1 MQFLGFLGGP
11 LGYIM
16 EAIYKFV
23 ISDYGLSLVLFTVL
37 LRVAMFPLRVKQQK
51 STARMAAYQP
61 MIQEI
66 QKKYAKDRN
75 RQQEELMRLQQEYGY
90 SPTAG
95 CLPMLINFLVLFGII
110 EVVYRPLTYILH
122 IPADVITPIAD
133 ILNVSANSYTLQ
145 SNIIS
150 AVISGNQQVMTAL
163 GEYLPAVQDFHVM
176 WGNLNLVA
184 MPTISLAGWT
194 TLIFPI
200 LSIVTM
206 VASQLI
212 VQKTSGQE
220 LQGSMKWMPWMM
232 SAMFIFIGF
241 TVPVGFSMYYTV
253 SNVLMVIESL
263 LAKKIYDPE
272 KMKAQ
277 LAAEIEE
284 KRKAKKAK
292 KKVTVQ
298 TEDGKKVEKEVSDSE
313 LASLR
318 LQKAREIDAAR
329 YADERTVPLTA
340 EERAALEEQLG
351 GKKKKKTDKKA
362 AEKPVET
369 KEKEEEKPEAA
380 GEKSVLDMTDA
391 ERELMQEKAEA
402 AKELEEEKKGQQ
414 DPQE

>member
-23 ISDYGLSLVLFTVL
+23 VSDYGLSLVLFTVL

-66 QKKYAKDRN
+66 QKKYAKDKN

-95 CLPMLINFLVLFGII
+95 CLPMLVNFLVLFGII

-122 IPADVITPIAD
+122 IPAAVITPIAD
-133 ILNVSANSYTLQ
+133 ILNVSANSYALQ

-150 AVISGNQQVMTAL
+150 AVISGNQQVMAAL

-184 MPTISLAGWT
+184 MPTISLAGWM
-194 TLIFPI
+194 TLIFPM
-200 LSIVTM
+200 LSIITM
-206 VASQLI
+206 VASQFI
-212 VQKTSGQE
+212 IQKTSGQE

-232 SAMFIFIGF
+232 SAMFIFVGF

-253 SNVLMVIESL
+253 SNLLMVIESL

-277 LAAEIEE
+277 IAAEIEE
-284 KRKAKKAK
+284 KKKAKKAK

-298 TEDGKKVEKEVSDSE
+298 TEDGQKIQKEVSDAE

-318 LQKAREIDAAR
+318 LQRAREIDAER

-351 GKKKKKTDKKA
+351 GKKKKKSDKKRETARPA
-362 AEKPVET
+362 AEQVKVE
-369 KEKEEEKPEAA
+369 KADWAQDEAPSEAEQQLAEEKE
-380 GEKSVLDMTDA
+380 
-391 ERELMQEKAEA
+391 QA
-402 AKELEEEKKGQQ
+402 AKELEEEQKGQQ

>member
-1 MQFLGFLGGP
+1 MQVLGFLGGP
-11 LGYIM
+11 LGYVM
-16 EAIYKFV
+16 EFIYKFLV
-23 ISDYGLSLVLFTVL
+23 SDYGLSLVLFTVL

-66 QKKYAKDRN
+66 QKKYAKDQK

-95 CLPMLINFLVLFGII
+95 CLPMLLNFLVLFGII

-122 IPADVITPIAD
+122 IPADVITPIAEL
-133 ILNVSANSYTLQ
+133 LNVNVSNYTLQ

-150 AVISGNQQVMTAL
+150 AVVSGNQEVMAAL
-163 GEYLPAVQDFHVM
+163 GEYLPAVQEFHVT
-176 WGNLNLVA
+176 WGGLNLVA
-184 MPTISLAGWT
+184 MPTISLEGWM
-194 TLIFPI
+194 TLIFPV
-200 LSIVTM
+200 LSILTM

-212 VQKTSGQE
+212 IQKTSGQE
-220 LQGSMKWMPWMM
+220 LQGSMKYMPWMM

-241 TVPVGFSMYYTV
+241 TVPVGFSLYYTV
-253 SNVLMVIESL
+253 SNLLMVIESL

-292 KKVTVQ
+292 KKVTVK
-298 TEDGKKVEKEVSDSE
+298 TEDGGKMEKEVSESE

-318 LQKAREIDAAR
+318 LQRAREIDAER
-329 YADERTVPLTA
+329 YADERTTPLTA
-340 EERAALEEQLG
+340 EERAAQQAQQ
-351 GKKKKKTDKKA
+351 GKKKKASKKA
-362 AEKPVET
+362 EEKVELTDSQRETERMLAE
-369 KEKEEEKPEAA
+369 EKEESEKQL
-380 GEKSVLDMTDA
+380 GDEK
-391 ERELMQEKAEA
+391 
-402 AKELEEEKKGQQ
+402 
-414 DPQE
+414 

>member
-11 LGYIM
+11 LGYVM
-16 EAIYKFV
+16 EFIYKFLV
-23 ISDYGLSLVLFTVL
+23 SDYGLSLVLFTVL
-37 LRVAMFPLRVKQQK
+37 LRVLMFPLRVKQQK

-66 QKKYAKDRN
+66 QKKYAKDQK

-122 IPADVITPIAD
+122 IPADVINPIAD
-133 ILNVSANSYTLQ
+133 ILQVSANSYTLQ

-150 AVISGNQQVMTAL
+150 AVVSGNQEVMTAL
-163 GEYLPAVQDFHVM
+163 GQYLPAVKDFHVT
-176 WGNLNLVA
+176 WGSLNLVA
-184 MPTISLAGWT
+184 MPTISLAGWM

-212 VQKTSGQE
+212 IQKTSGQE
-220 LQGSMKWMPWMM
+220 LQGSMKYMPWIM

-241 TVPVGFSMYYTV
+241 TVPVGFSLYYTV
-253 SNVLMVIESL
+253 SNLLMVIESL
-263 LAKKIYDPE
+263 VAKKIYDPE

-292 KKVTVQ
+292 KKVTVKA
-298 TEDGKKVEKEVSDSE
+298 EDGSKVEKEVSESE

-318 LQKAREIDAAR
+318 LQRAREIDAER
-329 YADERTVPLTA
+329 YADERTTPLTA
-340 EERAALEEQLG
+340 EERAALEQQDN
-351 GKKKKKTDKKA
+351 KKKKKSAKKA
-362 AEKPVET
+362 
-369 KEKEEEKPEAA
+369 EEKVELTDSQSET
-380 GEKSVLDMTDA
+380 EKMLA
-391 ERELMQEKAEA
+391 EEKAES
-402 AKELEEEKKGQQ
+402 EKLHK
-414 DPQE
+414 DDE

>member
-23 ISDYGLSLVLFTVL
+23 VSDYGLSLVLFTVL

-66 QKKYAKDRN
+66 QKKYAKDKN

-95 CLPMLINFLVLFGII
+95 CLPMLVNFLVLFGII

-133 ILNVSANSYTLQ
+133 ILNVSANSYALQ

-150 AVISGNQQVMTAL
+150 AVISGNQQVMAAL

-184 MPTISLAGWT
+184 MPTISLAGWM
-194 TLIFPI
+194 TLIFPM
-200 LSIVTM
+200 LSIITM
-206 VASQLI
+206 VASQFI
-212 VQKTSGQE
+212 IQRTSGQE

-232 SAMFIFIGF
+232 SAMFIFVGF

-253 SNVLMVIESL
+253 SNLLMVIESL

-277 LAAEIEE
+277 IAAEIEE
-284 KRKAKKAK
+284 KKKAKKAK

-298 TEDGKKVEKEVSDSE
+298 TEDGQKIQKEVSDAE

-318 LQKAREIDAAR
+318 LQRAREIDAER
-329 YADERTVPLTA
+329 YADERTTPLTA

-351 GKKKKKTDKKA
+351 GKKKKKSDKKQETARPA
-362 AEKPVET
+362 AEQVKVE
-369 KEKEEEKPEAA
+369 KADWAQDEAPSEAEQQLAEEKE
-380 GEKSVLDMTDA
+380 
-391 ERELMQEKAEA
+391 QA
-402 AKELEEEKKGQQ
+402 AKELEEEQKGQQ

>member
-61 MIQEI
+61 MILEI
-66 QKKYAKDRN
+66 QKKYAKDKN

-150 AVISGNQQVMTAL
+150 AVVSGNQQVMTAL

-184 MPTISLAGWT
+184 MPTISLAGWM
-194 TLIFPI
+194 TLIFPV
-200 LSIVTM
+200 LSIITM
-206 VASQLI
+206 VASQI
-212 VQKTSGQE
+212 IIQKTSGQE

-253 SNVLMVIESL
+253 SNVLMVVESL

-284 KRKAKKAK
+284 KRKVKKAK
-292 KKVTVQ
+292 KKVTVKA
-298 TEDGKKVEKEVSDSE
+298 EDGSKVEKEVSDSE

-318 LQKAREIDAAR
+318 LQRAREIDAAR

-351 GKKKKKTDKKA
+351 GKKKKKKN
-362 AEKPVET
+362 EKPAEAP
-369 KEKEEEKPEAA
+369 KEEPA
-380 GEKSVLDMTDA
+380 GKEHVSDMTEA

-402 AKELEEEKKGQQ
+402 EKEREEEQKNQQ
-414 DPQE
+414 E

>member
-23 ISDYGLSLVLFTVL
+23 VSDYGLSLVLFTVL

-66 QKKYAKDRN
+66 QKKYAKDKN
-75 RQQEELMRLQQEYGY
+75 RQQEGLMRLQQEYGY

-95 CLPMLINFLVLFGII
+95 CLPMLVNFLVLFGII

-133 ILNVSANSYTLQ
+133 ILNVSANSYALQ

-150 AVISGNQQVMTAL
+150 AVISGNQQVMAAL

-184 MPTISLAGWT
+184 MPTISLAGWM
-194 TLIFPI
+194 TLIFPM
-200 LSIVTM
+200 LSIITM
-206 VASQLI
+206 VASQFI
-212 VQKTSGQE
+212 IQRTSGQE

-232 SAMFIFIGF
+232 SAMFIFVGF

-253 SNVLMVIESL
+253 SNLLMVIESL

-277 LAAEIEE
+277 IAAEIEE
-284 KRKAKKAK
+284 KKKAKKAK

-298 TEDGKKVEKEVSDSE
+298 TEDGQKIQKEVSDAE

-318 LQKAREIDAAR
+318 LQRAREIDAER

-351 GKKKKKTDKKA
+351 GKKKKKSDKKRETARPA
-362 AEKPVET
+362 AEQGKVE
-369 KEKEEEKPEAA
+369 KADWAQDEAPSEAEQQLAEEKE
-380 GEKSVLDMTDA
+380 
-391 ERELMQEKAEA
+391 QA
-402 AKELEEEKKGQQ
+402 AKELEEEQKGQQ

>member
-11 LGYIM
+11 LGYVM
-16 EAIYKFV
+16 EFIYKFLV
-23 ISDYGLSLVLFTVL
+23 SDYGLSLVLFTVL
-37 LRVAMFPLRVKQQK
+37 LRVLMFPLRVKQQK

-66 QKKYAKDRN
+66 QKKYAKDQK
-75 RQQEELMRLQQEYGY
+75 RQQEELMRLQEEYGY

-122 IPADVITPIAD
+122 IPADVINPIAD
-133 ILNVSANSYTLQ
+133 ILQVSANSYTLQ

-150 AVISGNQQVMTAL
+150 AVVSGNQEVMTAL
-163 GEYLPAVQDFHVM
+163 GQYLPAVQDFHVT
-176 WGNLNLVA
+176 WGSLNLVA
-184 MPTISLAGWT
+184 MPTISLAGWM

-212 VQKTSGQE
+212 IQKTSGQE
-220 LQGSMKWMPWMM
+220 LQGSMKYMPWIM

-241 TVPVGFSMYYTV
+241 TVPVGFSLYYTV
-253 SNVLMVIESL
+253 SNLLMVIESL
-263 LAKKIYDPE
+263 VAKKIYDPE

-292 KKVTVQ
+292 KKVTVKA
-298 TEDGKKVEKEVSDSE
+298 EDGSKVEKEVSESE

-318 LQKAREIDAAR
+318 LQRAREIDAER
-329 YADERTVPLTA
+329 YADERTTPLTA
-340 EERAALEEQLG
+340 EERAALEQQG
-351 GKKKKKTDKKA
+351 NKKKKKSAKKA
-362 AEKPVET
+362 
-369 KEKEEEKPEAA
+369 EEKVELTDSQSET
-380 GEKSVLDMTDA
+380 EKMLA
-391 ERELMQEKAEA
+391 EEKAES
-402 AKELEEEKKGQQ
+402 EKLHK
-414 DPQE
+414 DDE

>member
-23 ISDYGLSLVLFTVL
+23 VSDYGLSLVLFTVL

-66 QKKYAKDRN
+66 QKKYAKDKN

-95 CLPMLINFLVLFGII
+95 CLPMLVNFLVLFGII

-133 ILNVSANSYTLQ
+133 ILNVSANSYALQ
-145 SNIIS
+145 SNIIG
-150 AVISGNQQVMTAL
+150 AVISGNQQVMAAL

-184 MPTISLAGWT
+184 MPTISLAGWM
-194 TLIFPI
+194 TLIFPM
-200 LSIVTM
+200 LSIITM
-206 VASQLI
+206 VASQFI
-212 VQKTSGQE
+212 IQKTSGQE

-232 SAMFIFIGF
+232 SAMFIFVGF

-253 SNVLMVIESL
+253 SNLLMVIESL

-277 LAAEIEE
+277 IAAEIEE
-284 KRKAKKAK
+284 KKKAKKAK

-298 TEDGKKVEKEVSDSE
+298 TEDGQKIQKEVSDAE

-318 LQKAREIDAAR
+318 LQRAREIDAER

-351 GKKKKKTDKKA
+351 GKKKRKSDKKQETAQPA
-362 AEKPVET
+362 AEQVKVE
-369 KEKEEEKPEAA
+369 KADWAQDEAPSEAEQQLAEEKE
-380 GEKSVLDMTDA
+380 
-391 ERELMQEKAEA
+391 QA
-402 AKELEEEKKGQQ
+402 AKELEEEQKGQQ

>member
-23 ISDYGLSLVLFTVL
+23 VSDYGLSLVLFTVL

-66 QKKYAKDRN
+66 QKKYAKDKN
-75 RQQEELMRLQQEYGY
+75 RQQEELMKLQQEYGY

-95 CLPMLINFLVLFGII
+95 CLPMLVNFLVLFGII

-133 ILNVSANSYTLQ
+133 ILNVSANSYALQ

-150 AVISGNQQVMTAL
+150 AVISGNQQVMAAL

-184 MPTISLAGWT
+184 MPTISLAGWM
-194 TLIFPI
+194 TLIFPM
-200 LSIVTM
+200 LSIITM
-206 VASQLI
+206 VASQFI
-212 VQKTSGQE
+212 IQRTSGQE

-232 SAMFIFIGF
+232 SAMFIFVGF

-253 SNVLMVIESL
+253 SNLLMVIESL

-277 LAAEIEE
+277 IAAEIEE
-284 KRKAKKAK
+284 KKKAKKAK

-298 TEDGKKVEKEVSDSE
+298 TEDGQKIQKEVSDAE

-318 LQKAREIDAAR
+318 LQRAREIDAER

-351 GKKKKKTDKKA
+351 GKKKKKSDKKRETARPA
-362 AEKPVET
+362 AEQGKVE
-369 KEKEEEKPEAA
+369 KADWAQDEAPSEAEQQLAEEKE
-380 GEKSVLDMTDA
+380 
-391 ERELMQEKAEA
+391 QA
-402 AKELEEEKKGQQ
+402 AKELEEEQKGQQ

>member
-23 ISDYGLSLVLFTVL
+23 VSDYGLSLVLFTVL

-66 QKKYAKDRN
+66 QKKYAKDKN

-95 CLPMLINFLVLFGII
+95 CLPMLVNFLVLFGII

-133 ILNVSANSYTLQ
+133 ILNVSANSYALQ

-150 AVISGNQQVMTAL
+150 AVISGNQQVMAAL

-184 MPTISLAGWT
+184 MPTISLAGWM
-194 TLIFPI
+194 TLIFPM
-200 LSIVTM
+200 LSIITM
-206 VASQLI
+206 VASQFI
-212 VQKTSGQE
+212 IQRTSGQE

-232 SAMFIFIGF
+232 SAMFIFVGF

-253 SNVLMVIESL
+253 SNLLMVIESL

-277 LAAEIEE
+277 IAAEIEE
-284 KRKAKKAK
+284 KKKAKKAK

-298 TEDGKKVEKEVSDSE
+298 TEDGQKIQKEVSDAE

-318 LQKAREIDAAR
+318 LQRAREIDAER

-351 GKKKKKTDKKA
+351 GKKKKKSGKKPEETQPA
-362 AEKPVET
+362 AEPV
-369 KEKEEEKPEAA
+369 K
-380 GEKSVLDMTDA
+380 V
-391 ERELMQEKAEA
+391 EKAEWAQDEAPSEAEQQLAEEKEQA
-402 AKELEEEKKGQQ
+402 AKELEEEQKGQQ

>member
-23 ISDYGLSLVLFTVL
+23 VSDYGLSLVLFTVL

-66 QKKYAKDRN
+66 QKKYAKDKN

-95 CLPMLINFLVLFGII
+95 CLPMLVNFLVLFGII

-133 ILNVSANSYTLQ
+133 ILNVSANSYALQ

-150 AVISGNQQVMTAL
+150 AVISGNQQVMAAL

-184 MPTISLAGWT
+184 MPTISLAGWM
-194 TLIFPI
+194 TLIFPM
-200 LSIVTM
+200 LSIITM
-206 VASQLI
+206 VASQFI
-212 VQKTSGQE
+212 IQKTSGQE

-232 SAMFIFIGF
+232 SAMFIFVGF

-253 SNVLMVIESL
+253 SNLLMVIESL

-277 LAAEIEE
+277 IAAEIEE
-284 KRKAKKAK
+284 KKKAKKAK

-298 TEDGKKVEKEVSDSE
+298 TEDGQKIQKEVSDAE

-318 LQKAREIDAAR
+318 LQRAREIDAER
-329 YADERTVPLTA
+329 YADERTTPLTA

-351 GKKKKKTDKKA
+351 GKKKKKSGKKPEETQPA
-362 AEKPVET
+362 AEQVKVE
-369 KEKEEEKPEAA
+369 KADWAQGEAPSEAEQQLAEEKE
-380 GEKSVLDMTDA
+380 
-391 ERELMQEKAEA
+391 QA
-402 AKELEEEKKGQQ
+402 AKELEEEQKGQQ

>member
-23 ISDYGLSLVLFTVL
+23 VSDYGLALVLFTVL

-61 MIQEI
+61 MILEI
-66 QKKYAKDRN
+66 QKKYAKDKT

-95 CLPMLINFLVLFGII
+95 CLPMLLNFLVLFGII

-122 IPADVITPIAD
+122 IPADVINPIAE

-150 AVISGNQQVMTAL
+150 AVISGNQQVMAAL

-194 TLIFPI
+194 TLIFPV

-206 VASQLI
+206 VISQMI
-212 VQKTSGQE
+212 IQKTSGQE

-253 SNVLMVIESL
+253 SNILMVVESL

-298 TEDGKKVEKEVSDSE
+298 TEDGNKIEKEVSESE

-318 LQKAREIDAAR
+318 LQRARQIDAER

-340 EERAALEEQLG
+340 EERAALEEKLG
-351 GKKKKKTDKKA
+351 GKKKKKDTKKTESKKA
-362 AEKPVET
+362 
-369 KEKEEEKPEAA
+369 EEKTE
-380 GEKSVLDMTDA
+380 A
-391 ERELMQEKAEA
+391 ERQ
-402 AKELEEEKKGQQ
+402 LEEEKAQAEEELKEEAAADPK

>member
-23 ISDYGLSLVLFTVL
+23 VSDYGLALVLFTVL

-61 MIQEI
+61 MILEI
-66 QKKYAKDRN
+66 QKKYAKDKT

-95 CLPMLINFLVLFGII
+95 CLPMLLNFLVLFGII

-122 IPADVITPIAD
+122 IPADVINPIAE

-145 SNIIS
+145 SNVIS
-150 AVISGNQQVMTAL
+150 AVISGNQQVMAAL

-184 MPTISLAGWT
+184 MPTISLEGWM
-194 TLIFPI
+194 TLIFPV

-206 VASQLI
+206 VISQMI
-212 VQKTSGQE
+212 IQKTSGQE

-253 SNVLMVIESL
+253 SNILMVVESL

-298 TEDGKKVEKEVSDSE
+298 TEDGNKIEKEVSESE

-318 LQKAREIDAAR
+318 LQRARQIDAER

-340 EERAALEEQLG
+340 EERAALEEKLG
-351 GKKKKKTDKKA
+351 GKKKKKDTKKTESKKA
-362 AEKPVET
+362 
-369 KEKEEEKPEAA
+369 EEKTE
-380 GEKSVLDMTDA
+380 A
-391 ERELMQEKAEA
+391 ERQ
-402 AKELEEEKKGQQ
+402 LEEEKAQAEEKLKEEAAADPK

>member
-23 ISDYGLSLVLFTVL
+23 ISDYGFSLVLFTVL

-61 MIQEI
+61 MILEI
-66 QKKYAKDRN
+66 QKKYAKDKN

-150 AVISGNQQVMTAL
+150 AVVSGNQQVMTAL

-184 MPTISLAGWT
+184 MPTISLAGWM
-194 TLIFPI
+194 TLIFPV
-200 LSIVTM
+200 LSIITM
-206 VASQLI
+206 VASQI
-212 VQKTSGQE
+212 IIQKTSGQE

-253 SNVLMVIESL
+253 SNVLMVVESL

-292 KKVTVQ
+292 KKVTVKA
-298 TEDGKKVEKEVSDSE
+298 EDGSKVEKEVSDSE

-318 LQKAREIDAAR
+318 LQRAREIDAAR

-351 GKKKKKTDKKA
+351 GKKKKKKN
-362 AEKPVET
+362 EKPAEAP
-369 KEKEEEKPEAA
+369 KEEPA
-380 GEKSVLDMTDA
+380 GEEHVSDMTEA

-402 AKELEEEKKGQQ
+402 EKELEEEQKNQQ
-414 DPQE
+414 G

>member
-1 MQFLGFLGGP
+1 
-11 LGYIM
+11 
-16 EAIYKFV
+16 
-23 ISDYGLSLVLFTVL
+23 
-37 LRVAMFPLRVKQQK
+37 
-51 STARMAAYQP
+51 
-61 MIQEI
+61 
-66 QKKYAKDRN
+66 
-75 RQQEELMRLQQEYGY
+75 MRLQQEYGY

-95 CLPMLINFLVLFGII
+95 CLPMLVNFLVLFGII

-133 ILNVSANSYTLQ
+133 ILNVSANSYALQ

-150 AVISGNQQVMTAL
+150 AVISGNQQVMAAL

-184 MPTISLAGWT
+184 MPTISLAGWM
-194 TLIFPI
+194 TLIFPM
-200 LSIVTM
+200 LSIITM
-206 VASQLI
+206 VASQFI
-212 VQKTSGQE
+212 IQKTSGQE

-232 SAMFIFIGF
+232 SAMFIFVGF

-253 SNVLMVIESL
+253 SNLLMVIESL

-277 LAAEIEE
+277 IAAEIEE
-284 KRKAKKAK
+284 KKKAKKAK

-298 TEDGKKVEKEVSDSE
+298 TEDGQKIQKEVSDAE

-318 LQKAREIDAAR
+318 LQRAREIDAER

-351 GKKKKKTDKKA
+351 GKKKKKSDKKRETARPA
-362 AEKPVET
+362 AEQVKVE
-369 KEKEEEKPEAA
+369 KADWAQDEAPSEAEQQLAEEKE
-380 GEKSVLDMTDA
+380 
-391 ERELMQEKAEA
+391 QA
-402 AKELEEEKKGQQ
+402 AKELEEEQKGQQ